1 MRYKLI
7 KLFPGSPEN
16 IGDIIPTNEIYSA
29 IFFGKD
35 EKIKDWPEY
44 FELIKDPIFVT
55 FDWVS
60 IFENSTPIWRVDCD
74 DFDIDCFRC
83 DEVIMSDRFIYFS
96 CEKSA
101 NEWIAEN
108 MPKFSKKQLNDAIDK
123 VLHKTIH
130 PAFINNFKTELG
142 L

>member
-44 FELIKDPIFVT
+44 FELIKYPLFVT
-55 FDWVS
+55 FDGVR

-74 DFDIDCFRC
+74 DFDMDCSRC
-83 DEVIMSDRFIYFS
+83 DEVVSDYRFKYFS

-108 MPKFSKKQLNDAIDK
+108 MPKFSKKQLNDAIESIDLGLFMWK
-123 VLHKTIH
+123 NELK
-130 PAFINNFKTELG
+130 KELG